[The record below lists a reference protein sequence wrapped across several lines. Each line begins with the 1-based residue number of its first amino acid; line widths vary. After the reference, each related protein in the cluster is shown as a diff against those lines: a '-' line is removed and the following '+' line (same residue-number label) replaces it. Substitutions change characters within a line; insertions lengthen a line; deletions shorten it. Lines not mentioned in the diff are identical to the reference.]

1 LTAARRPLHHAAAAI
16 RPDASTSL
24 IGERRFDRSGGND
37 MLRGIDPILGPDLL
51 FTLRAMGHGDEI
63 AIVDANFPALGMAK
77 RLIRLD
83 GHDAVR
89 VTDAILSLMPL
100 DRFVPAE
107 AAIRMEVVGD
117 PHAVPPVCATFQE
130 VMDRRD
136 PGYKLARLERFA
148 FYERAKAC
156 FAIVATG
163 ERRLYGNII
172 LKMGVIDP

>member
-1 LTAARRPLHHAAAAI
+1 
-16 RPDASTSL
+16 
-24 IGERRFDRSGGND
+24 

-63 AIVDANFPALGMAK
+63 VVVDANYPALAMAK

-100 DRFVPAE
+100 DRFAPHE
-107 AAIRMEVVGD
+107 TAIRMQVVDD
-117 PHAVPPVCATFQE
+117 PHAEPPVCALFQE

-136 PGYKLARLERFA
+136 PGYKLAKLERFA
-148 FYERAKAC
+148 FYERAKAA

-163 ERRLYGNII
+163 ERRLYGNVI
-172 LKMGVIDP
+172 LKKGVIDP

>member
-1 LTAARRPLHHAAAAI
+1 
-16 RPDASTSL
+16 
-24 IGERRFDRSGGND
+24 

-63 AIVDANFPALGMAK
+63 AIVDANFPALAMAK

-83 GHDAVR
+83 GHDAVK
-89 VTDAILSLMPL
+89 VADAILSLMPL
-100 DRFVPAE
+100 DRFAPDE
-107 AAIRMEVVGD
+107 TAIRMEVVGD
-117 PHAVPPVCATFQE
+117 PDAVPPVCAIFQE
-130 VMDRRD
+130 VVDRRD
-136 PGYKLARLERFA
+136 PGFKVTKLERFA
-148 FYERAKAC
+148 FYERAKQS